1 MKKFLAPAALA
12 LALTA
17 SGAAFAGEVNE
28 NPHLSLYS
36 EASTLTYDNTSASEV
51 AQNRQS
57 ADSNAQLASRARM
70 ADTHGMSQSQSQ
82 DTQDDTEAFIHN
94 AAE

>member
-17 SGAAFAGEVNE
+17 SGAAFADQANE

-36 EASTLTYDNTSASEV
+36 EASTLTYDNTPASSV
-51 AQNRQS
+51 AQNWQS
-57 ADSNAQLASRARM
+57 TDSNAQLASRASK
-70 ADTHGMSQSQSQ
+70 AETYGMSQSQSQ
-82 DTQDDTEAFIHN
+82 ESQDDVEAFIRD